1 MYHNCISKNV
11 TLFLFT
17 FLFIGAGQLINQP
30 STVSQ
35 LKNLHLQTRNLRV
48 ECSNLK
54 KLVKSQAQLA
64 SDTIASASKSL
75 EASLGFLNCPSSNTF
90 EHSLRLERL
99 KLTNQQEAYRADVL
113 NLEKD
118 LNNLEASVEE
128 LRSNVI
134 NRRCKVAMSDVEN
147 MAQIL
152 TRASNTIGELKNKYP
167 KIQNSLKTVMKAE
180 MEIVV
185 KEEK

>member
-1 MYHNCISKNV
+1 MNQMPNV
-11 TLFLFT
+11 N
-17 FLFIGAGQLINQP
+17 QLQ
-30 STVSQ
+30 
-35 LKNLHLQTRNLRV
+35 NLHRQAINLKV

-54 KLVKSQAQLA
+54 KLVKSQAQMT
-64 SDTIASASKSL
+64 SEIIKSASKSL
-75 EASLGFLNCPSSNTF
+75 EESLGFLNCPTSNSF

-99 KLTNQQEAYRADVL
+99 KLTNQQESYRADVL

-134 NRRCKVAMSDVEN
+134 NRRCKVAMSEVEN

-152 TRASNTIGELKNKYP
+152 TRASNTIGELKSKYP
-167 KIQNSLKTVMKAE
+167 KIQNSLKSVMKAE
-180 MEIVV
+180 MDLVV